1 MGATNWVRGFKEN
14 YSNRLEYKIEIK
26 RIQRKLPVTVE
37 ITSSG
42 YSAYAGEDT
51 VYTTAPDLDQLKRN
65 LVNAYNLALEE
76 EGRYVTLQNLT
87 LKMDFAQFFQYY
99 RLFNADM
106 LAKRIGIHPT
116 LLSQYVNGIK
126 TLSEKQKQRV
136 LEGIR
141 GIGEELS
148 RLEFL

>member
-1 MGATNWVRGFKEN
+1 M
-14 YSNRLEYKIEIK
+14 NRVL
-26 RIQRKLPVTVE
+26 T
-37 ITSSG
+37 
-42 YSAYAGEDT
+42 YAGEDA
-51 VYTTAPDLDQLKRN
+51 VFTTAPDLDQLKRN
-65 LVNAYNLALEE
+65 LVDAYNLALEE
-76 EGRYVTLQNLT
+76 EGRYVTIQNLT

-116 LLSQYVNGIK
+116 LLSQYVNGKK

-148 RLEFL
+148 RLAFL

>member
-1 MGATNWVRGFKEN
+1 LSE
-14 YSNRLEYKIEIK
+14 SNPFISKNEYAMN
-26 RIQRKLPVTVE
+26 RVLT
-37 ITSSG
+37 
-42 YSAYAGEDT
+42 YAGEDA
-51 VYTTAPDLDQLKRN
+51 VFTTAPDLDQLKRN
-65 LVNAYNLALEE
+65 LVDAYNLALEE
-76 EGRYVTLQNLT
+76 EGRYVTIQNLT

-116 LLSQYVNGIK
+116 LLSQYVNGKK

-148 RLEFL
+148 RLAFL

>member
-1 MGATNWVRGFKEN
+1 M
-14 YSNRLEYKIEIK
+14 K

-42 YSAYAGEDT
+42 YSAYTCEYEVFT
-51 VYTTAPDLDQLKRN
+51 SAPDLEQLKGN
-65 LVNAYNLALEE
+65 IVEAYNLALEE

-116 LLSQYVNGIK
+116 LLSQYVNGKK
-126 TLSEKQKQRV
+126 TLSEKQKKRV